1 MTTKKQLA
9 ITLSKLKDFSNPKA
23 TLEQYTTDSNIAA
36 DILWN
41 AHMLND
47 LTKVA
52 DLGAG
57 TGVLGIGVL
66 ELEGKVIF
74 VEKDED
80 AISVLKENLE
90 GYSNYEIVEKDIGLF
105 NKKINTVIM
114 NPPFGVQNRKAD
126 KRFVEKAF
134 EIAKTTYYIGKV
146 ESKTFIE
153 AISKD
158 HNKKITHYWEYE
170 MPLKKTMQHHTK
182 KVKKIMV
189 GCWRIQC

>member
-1 MTTKKQLA
+1 M
-9 ITLSKLKDFSNPKA
+9 
-23 TLEQYTTDSNIAA
+23 NIE
-36 DILWN
+36 DLPDHIFYKILN
-41 AHMLND
+41 YS
-47 LTKVA
+47 
-52 DLGAG
+52 
-57 TGVLGIGVL
+57 LGIQECDIQGNL
-66 ELEGKVIF
+66 N
-74 VEKDED
+74 
-80 AISVLKENLE
+80 LKLVSK
-90 GYSNYEIVEKDIGLF
+90 YWY
-105 NKKINTVIM
+105 KKINTVIM